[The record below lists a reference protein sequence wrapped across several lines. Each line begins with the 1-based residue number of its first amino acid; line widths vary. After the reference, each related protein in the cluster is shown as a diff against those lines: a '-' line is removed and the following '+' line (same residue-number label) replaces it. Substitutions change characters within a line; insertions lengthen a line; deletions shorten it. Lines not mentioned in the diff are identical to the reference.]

1 MTRIIGLTG
10 GIGSG
15 KSTVANYIASK
26 GIPVYIADEEAKK
39 LMDSKVII
47 KKIQAIFEES
57 ILTNE
62 GNLDRKKIASIVFN
76 SPEKLVELNNIVHP
90 EVKKH
95 FTNWV
100 KKQKNHHLLLQAYA
114 ETDQLL
120 PLVLVGQGGLQAEC
134 EALAKQLGISDK
146 VFFVGFHSNP
156 YPWIA
161 SATGMVLSSIYEGFG
176 IVIAEALALDV
187 PVISTDCESGPAEI
201 LPSNNLIPVND
212 ADALA
217 EKMTQLMHHPA
228 YFSHPFNEKLLPKS
242 VAQRYL
248 NLVS

>member
-76 SPEKLVELNNIVHP
+76 SPENLVELNNIVHP

-100 KKQKNHHLLLQAYA
+100 KKQKNHPFVVKEVAILF
-114 ETDQLL
+114 ETK
-120 PLVLVGQGGLQAEC
+120 GN
-134 EALAKQLGISDK
+134 LACDK
-146 VFFVGFHSNP
+146 VIMITAPEEIRIERAMKRDNVDRE
-156 YPWIA
+156 
-161 SATGMVLSSIYEGFG
+161 SILNR
-176 IVIAEALALDV
+176 IKNQ
-187 PVISTDCESGPAEI
+187 
-201 LPSNNLIPVND
+201 LPE
-212 ADALA
+212 A
-217 EKMTQLMHHPA
+217 EKIKMSD
-228 YFSHPFNEKLLPKS
+228 F
-242 VAQRYL
+242 V
-248 NLVS
+248 VSNTVLQNTFTEIDKILKILTKT